1 MTIEYNF
8 RLVAEPE
15 NTRVLK
21 TDYKR
26 VRDILT
32 YFVKE
37 NSASE
42 YYCFWGYYGDGVSS
56 VSEADKDKYVKGSDN
71 LYYEKETM
79 FHTVPGYEK
88 VSFKEAKDKS
98 LYHPGGDNPAP
109 GNSKT
114 EEGDDTSTKEKLT
127 TIYTD
132 TEGNKVEKKWVPEGS
147 EPAPSPSNTFTFTAI
162 EGETFFVYCGYS
174 DTYNYVFAFQ
184 EIDGGVECP
193 WTYEKRFNVF
203 KAEYSSDYVTSP
215 NDYTLY
221 AVSDEV
227 NGVFPGTPMKDN

>member
-15 NTRVLK
+15 NTRILK
-21 TDYKR
+21 TDYKK

-42 YYCFWGYYGDGVSS
+42 YYCFWGYHGDGVSS
-56 VSEADKDKYVKGSDN
+56 ISEADKDKYVKGSDN
-71 LYYEKETM
+71 LYYEKEMM

-88 VSFKEAKDKS
+88 VSFEEAKDKS
-98 LYHPGGDNPAP
+98 LYHPGGDNPTP
-109 GNSKT
+109 GNSKG
-114 EEGDDTSTKEKLT
+114 EEGDDTGTKEKLT

-147 EPAPSPSNTFTFTAI
+147 ETAPSPSNTFTFTAI

-174 DTYNYVFAFQ
+174 DTYNYNFAFQ